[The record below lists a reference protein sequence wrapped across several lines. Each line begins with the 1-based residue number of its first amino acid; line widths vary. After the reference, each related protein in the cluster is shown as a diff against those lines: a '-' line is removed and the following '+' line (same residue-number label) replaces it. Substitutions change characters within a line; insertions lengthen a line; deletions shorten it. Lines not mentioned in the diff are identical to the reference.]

1 MDFNRLHLIESK
13 EQKIAYYYPTND
25 IMALN
30 DKQFQIIQLLK
41 VGTCPTEIARLC
53 KCTEIQLDVLMNS
66 LKKAFTKS
74 KTKKNPPSTN
84 TRNRT
89 IERITLHVSNDCNLK
104 CKYCYANGGNYNQSR
119 SLMTIDTA
127 RNFVNFCINQFDR
140 IDKIIF
146 FGGEPMLN
154 LNAMNFIC
162 KKFKEYFYEGKSSFI
177 PMFGIITNGTLL
189 TPKILQFIKE
199 NISIVTVSIDGPKN
213 VNDANRVFKNGK
225 VSYERIAQFIQT
237 ILKETKALVQY
248 ESTYTHSHID
258 VNCSYRDVIK
268 HMYQNFKIEGQITV
282 DKNIYTDYINNFC
295 SQNIDQRNV
304 SVNNLTNVPLGFRN
318 FIYAITRKVQIPMC
332 PIVNDI
338 FAVSAAGT
346 IYACHMLNGK
356 DKHSLGNINDKN
368 IFNSPSLYQSFPID
382 FKDNTKCN
390 KCWAQNLCGG
400 CVLQMFYDESSEKLT
415 NEPITDRCE
424 ITKHFLEKVILMITL
439 IRQNTILWKTFLE
452 KEKDFGIR

>member
-162 KKFKEYFYEGKSSFI
+162 KKFKEYYSLSPVLPG
-177 PMFGIITNGTLL
+177 
-189 TPKILQFIKE
+189 
-199 NISIVTVSIDGPKN
+199 
-213 VNDANRVFKNGK
+213 
-225 VSYERIAQFIQT
+225 AQ
-237 ILKETKALVQY
+237 A
-248 ESTYTHSHID
+248 S
-258 VNCSYRDVIK
+258 
-268 HMYQNFKIEGQITV
+268 
-282 DKNIYTDYINNFC
+282 
-295 SQNIDQRNV
+295 
-304 SVNNLTNVPLGFRN
+304 GFR
-318 FIYAITRKVQIPMC
+318 
-332 PIVNDI
+332 
-338 FAVSAAGT
+338 
-346 IYACHMLNGK
+346 
-356 DKHSLGNINDKN
+356 
-368 IFNSPSLYQSFPID
+368 
-382 FKDNTKCN
+382 
-390 KCWAQNLCGG
+390 
-400 CVLQMFYDESSEKLT
+400 
-415 NEPITDRCE
+415 
-424 ITKHFLEKVILMITL
+424 
-439 IRQNTILWKTFLE
+439 
-452 KEKDFGIR
+452 